1 MKYSDELHYLTDEL
15 DGCYR
20 NTFSYENQGNNS
32 IGFARLMIVNERIKQ
47 IRKNQSSSELGGID
61 NKDSEEE
68 KFKKLKALES
78 RINERS
84 VILENFSSQDPAMPT
99 FPLDLWFIIAG
110 YEVELA
116 PLIGQISD
124 SEQSSSNSWCE
135 IM

>member
-1 MKYSDELHYLTDEL
+1 MKYSDELHNLTDEL

-20 NTFSYENQGNNS
+20 NTFSCDNQGNNS
-32 IGFARLMIVNERIKQ
+32 ISFTRLMVVNERIEQ
-47 IRKNQSSSELGGID
+47 IRKKQSSSELGAID
-61 NKDSEEE
+61 NKTSEEE
-68 KFKKLKALES
+68 KFKKLQDLES

-84 VILENFSSQDPAMPT
+84 AILENLSSQDTSMPT

-110 YEVELA
+110 YEVELE